1 MAVMAPKAVYGGWF
15 LRQRPGEAIKTA
27 LGHVLG
33 IAVALYF
40 AFLFFKILW
49 LIAAAV
55 ASLVFD
61 VPFEFP
67 AVLLETTS

>member
-1 MAVMAPKAVYGGWF
+1 MAPKAVYGGWL
-15 LRQRPGEAIKTA
+15 LRQRPAEAIKTA
-27 LGHVLG
+27 LAHVLA
-33 IAVALYF
+33 IAVSLYLI
-40 AFLFFKILW
+40 FLFLKILW

-67 AVLLETTS
+67 AVLFDKSS